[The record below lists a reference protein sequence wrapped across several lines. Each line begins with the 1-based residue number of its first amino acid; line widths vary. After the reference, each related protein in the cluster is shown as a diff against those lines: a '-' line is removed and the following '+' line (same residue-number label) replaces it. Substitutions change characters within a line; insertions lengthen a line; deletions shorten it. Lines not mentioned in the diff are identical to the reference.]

1 MTMDALRV
9 GARRAGPA
17 AIGRGA
23 QMATRAIFLFMG
35 LALSAWAPLVPYA
48 KARLQIDDAEMGLL
62 LLCLGAGSVI
72 TMPLTGALI
81 GRFGCRRPIVIAGTV
96 MALMLPLLAI
106 VSTPVLLGVTL
117 FVLGA
122 ATGTVDVAS
131 NAQAVIVEQAAHR
144 PMMSG
149 FHALFSIGGI
159 AGAGSISGLLALG
172 ASPAAAITAMA
183 VVLIVLLIVSRPFFL
198 SYANHGAERTPLFVL
213 PRGLVILLGM
223 LCFVV
228 FLAEGA
234 LLDWSA
240 LFLTTLRDVRPE
252 VAGMGYAAFAIA
264 MSIGRLTGDRVVHML
279 GGFRI
284 LLFGSLL
291 TVAGFI
297 LAITIESVPAALGG
311 FVLVGLGASN
321 IVPIL
326 FTAAG
331 RQNRMPLSLA
341 VAAITTLAYSG
352 ILLGPALVGFV
363 AHATNLAIAFGAVAA
378 LQLLVTASARL
389 ATR

>member
-1 MTMDALRV
+1 MEATR
-9 GARRAGPA
+9 ARASAAVPA
-17 AIGRGA
+17 VVGRGQ

-48 KARLQIDDAEMGLL
+48 KARLGVDDAAIGLL
-62 LLCLGAGSVI
+62 LLCMGAGSVI

-81 GRFGCRRPIVIAGTV
+81 GRFGCRMPIMIAGAV
-96 MALMLPLLAI
+96 MCLMLPLLAI
-106 VSTPVLLGVTL
+106 VATPLLLGITL

-131 NAQAVIVEQAAHR
+131 NAQAVIVEKAAPR

-159 AGAGSISGLLALG
+159 AGAGSISVLLRLG
-172 ASPAAAITAMA
+172 ASPISAITAMA
-183 VVLIVLLIVSRPFFL
+183 LVLAVLLVVWRPHFL
-198 SYANHGAERTPLFVL
+198 PYANHGAERTPLFVL
-213 PRGLVILLGM
+213 PRGMVIVLGL

-234 LLDWSA
+234 MLDWSA
-240 LFLTTLRDVRPE
+240 LFLTTLREVRPE
-252 VAGMGYAAFAIA
+252 VAGIGYAAFAIA
-264 MSIGRLTGDRVVHML
+264 MSIGRLTGDRVVHAL
-279 GGFRI
+279 GGFRVV
-284 LLFGSLL
+284 LS
-291 TVAGFI
+291 VAGFI
-297 LAITIESVPAALGG
+297 LAITVQSVPAALGG

-331 RQNRMPLSLA
+331 RQHRMPLSLA

-352 ILLGPALVGFV
+352 ILLGPAVIGFI
-363 AHATNLAIAFGAVAA
+363 AHASNLAIAFGAVAA

>member
-1 MTMDALRV
+1 MTTITAT
-9 GARRAGPA
+9 AASA
-17 AIGRGA
+17 AIGRGE

-48 KARLQIDDAEMGLL
+48 KARLGIDDAEVGIL

-81 GRFGCRRPIVIAGTV
+81 GRFGCRLPIMIAGGV
-96 MALMLPLLAI
+96 MCLMLPLLAI
-106 VSTPVLLGVTL
+106 VETPILLGLTL

-131 NAQAVIVEQAAHR
+131 NAQAVIVEQAARR

-149 FHALFSIGGI
+149 FHALFSVGGI
-159 AGAGSISGLLALG
+159 AGAGAIIVLLRLG
-172 ASPAAAITAMA
+172 ASPVAAITAMA
-183 VVLIVLLIVSRPFFL
+183 VVVAILLLVARPHFL
-198 SYANHGAERTPLFVL
+198 PYANHGAERTPLFVL
-213 PRGLVILLGM
+213 PRGMVVLLGF

-234 LLDWSA
+234 MLDWSA
-240 LFLTTLRDVRPE
+240 LFLTQLRDVAPE
-252 VAGMGYAAFAIA
+252 EAGIGYAAFAVA
-264 MSIGRLTGDRVVHML
+264 MSLGRLTGDRIVHML
-279 GGFRI
+279 GGFRV

-291 TVAGFI
+291 MIAGFL
-297 LAITIESVPAALGG
+297 LAITVPSLAGALGG
-311 FVLVGLGASN
+311 FVLIGLGASN

-331 RQNRMPLSLA
+331 RQHRMPLSLA

-378 LQLLVTASARL
+378 LQLLVTASARIV
-389 ATR
+389 TR